1 LTGGYS
7 PTRPAKPI
15 PDAQGAAMR
24 VKNILSSK
32 GDHVAKVTSVDTIH
46 TTLVRLQTHNIGALV
61 VSDDGVTVTGII
73 SERDLVRAMVEHGPG
88 LLDMSVSEIMTRKV
102 ETCTPEDDI
111 EDVMDTMT
119 NGRFRHMPVTV
130 DGQLVGVVSIGDLVK
145 HRMGELVDE
154 TKALLEY
161 VTDYR

>member
-1 LTGGYS
+1 
-7 PTRPAKPI
+7 
-15 PDAQGAAMR
+15 MR
-24 VKNILSSK
+24 VKSILSSK
-32 GDHVAKVTSVDTIH
+32 GDHVTKVTSSDTVR
-46 TTLVRLQTHNIGALV
+46 TTLYRLKTHNIGALV
-61 VSDDGVTVTGII
+61 VSDDGMTVSGII
-73 SERDLVRAMVEHGPG
+73 SERDLVRAMVDHGDA
-88 LLDMSVSEIMTRKV
+88 LLEMLVGELMTRKV

-130 DGQLVGVVSIGDLVK
+130 DGRLVGVVSIGDLVK

-154 TKALLEY
+154 TKALREY